1 MLHFFSITN
10 NDYFLIQSLTTINYL
25 KGDILKSIDFDYIR
39 NEIIGRDF
47 IFHTPYGKRLLTY
60 ADYTASGRTL
70 EFIEKYLIH
79 VQRSYANTHTED
91 DVTGRNMTGLLHKAE
106 KMILKSFN
114 AEKNCKIIATGTGT
128 TGAISKF
135 QEIIGVRFPAATKLR
150 INEIKSDFI
159 GEDVQRKEII
169 TQFNKDLEKQKPVV
183 FISNFEHHSNDIL
196 WRESFT
202 EVVMIDFDSK
212 GHLDLK
218 DLEQKVADQK
228 YNHRFKIGSFS
239 ATSNITGLKSPVY
252 EIARI
257 LHENNAIACFDF
269 AACAPYVKIDM
280 NRDDKSYFDA
290 IYFSP
295 HKFIGGPGSSGIL
308 VFNENLYNRGLPP
321 TNAAGGTVDY
331 VSRYSVDYI
340 EDIETREKPGTPG
353 ILQTLKAALVINLK
367 DVIGIENIE
376 DKEYY
381 FTEKAFS
388 RLSQYPNIVILGSQ
402 NPEDRIPIFSFLI
415 KDGDKGDKYLHPKLG
430 TRLLNDL
437 FGVQSRAG
445 CSCAGV
451 YGHYLLDIDYETSE
465 KYRKLIQKGILSIK
479 PGWIRVNFHY
489 TISEIEFDFI
499 CSAIEFLADQG
510 PRFISEYNMNL
521 STGEWNH
528 KNFEDKDIEFNPTIS
543 NILELSLKDCFEE
556 KHIEKETEFAKYLE
570 EANEILK
577 TLPEIDKFSKFA
589 DNIAEEMRWFN
600 FLNSS

>member
-1 MLHFFSITN
+1 MKKN
-10 NDYFLIQSLTTINYL
+10 L
-25 KGDILKSIDFDYIR
+25 KGDTLKKIDFDFIR
-39 NEIIGRDF
+39 NEVIGRDF
-47 IFHTPYGKRLLTY
+47 TFQTPYGKRLLTY

-91 DVTGRNMTGLLHKAE
+91 DVTGRNMTGLLHNAE

-128 TGAISKF
+128 TGAILKF

-150 INEIKSDFI
+150 IDEIESDFI
-159 GEDVQRKEII
+159 GEDGKIKEII
-169 TQFNKDLEKQKPVV
+169 TNFNMELENKKPVV
-183 FISNFEHHSNDIL
+183 FIGPYEHHSNDIM
-196 WRESFT
+196 WRESFA
-202 EVVMIDFDSK
+202 EVVMIDFNSK
-212 GHLDLK
+212 GHLDLR
-218 DLEQKVADQK
+218 DLEKKVADPK
-228 YNHRFKIGSFS
+228 YNNRFKIGSFS

-257 LHENNAIACFDF
+257 LHENNALACFDF

-280 NRDDKSYFDA
+280 NRDDKSFFDA

-308 VFNENLYNRGLPP
+308 VFNENLYNRILPP
-321 TNAAGGTVDY
+321 TNAAGGTVDF

-376 DKEYY
+376 KKELN
-381 FTEKAFS
+381 FSKKAFS
-388 RLSQYPNIVILGSQ
+388 RLSQHPNIEILGNQ
-402 NPEDRIPIFSFLI
+402 NPEDRIAIFSFLI
-415 KDGDKGDKYLHPKLG
+415 KDGDKYLHPKLG

-451 YGHYLLDIDYETSE
+451 YGHYLLDIDNETSE
-465 KYRKLIQKGILSIK
+465 KYRKLIQNGISSIK

-489 TISEIEFDFI
+489 AINELEFDFI

-521 STGEWNH
+521 STGEWSH
-528 KNFEDKDIEFNPTIS
+528 KSFKDQDLDFDPTIS
-543 NILELSLKDCFEE
+543 NVLEFSLKDCFEE

-570 EANEILK
+570 EAAEILEK
-577 TLPEIDKFSKFA
+577 LPVIDNFSKFE
-589 DNIAEEMRWFN
+589 NKIAEELRWFN
-600 FLNSS
+600 FINLF

>member
-1 MLHFFSITN
+1 M
-10 NDYFLIQSLTTINYL
+10 
-25 KGDILKSIDFDYIR
+25 KSIDFDYIR

-47 IFHTPYGKRLLTY
+47 TFETPYGKRLLTY

-128 TGAISKF
+128 TGAILKF

-159 GEDVQRKEII
+159 GEDGKIKEII
-169 TQFNKDLEKQKPVV
+169 TNFNMELENKKPVV
-183 FISNFEHHSNDIL
+183 FIGPYEHHSNDIM
-196 WRESFT
+196 WRESFA
-202 EVVMIDFDSK
+202 EVVMIDFNSK

-218 DLEQKVADQK
+218 DLEKKAADPK
-228 YNHRFKIGSFS
+228 YNNRFKIGSFS

-252 EIARI
+252 KIARI
-257 LHENNAIACFDF
+257 LHENNTLACFDF

-308 VFNENLYNRGLPP
+308 VFNEHLYNRILPP
-321 TNAAGGTVDY
+321 TNAAGGTVDF

-376 DKEYY
+376 KKELI
-381 FTEKAFS
+381 FSKKAFS
-388 RLSQYPNIVILGSQ
+388 RLSQHPNIEILGNQ
-402 NPEDRIPIFSFLI
+402 NPEDRIAIFSFLI
-415 KDGDKGDKYLHPKLG
+415 KDGNGDKYLHPKLG

-451 YGHYLLDIDYETSE
+451 YGHYLLDIDNETSE
-465 KYRKLIQKGILSIK
+465 KYRKLVHKGIFSIK
-479 PGWIRVNFHY
+479 PGWIRINFHY
-489 TISEIEFDFI
+489 TLTDLEFDFI
-499 CSAIEFLADQG
+499 CSTIEFLAENG
-510 PRFISEYNMNL
+510 AKFISDYNMNL

-528 KNFEDKDIEFNPTIS
+528 KNFEDKDLDFNPTIS
-543 NILELSLKDCFEE
+543 NVLEFSLKDCFEE

-570 EANEILK
+570 EAAEILEK
-577 TLPEIDKFSKFA
+577 LPVIDNFSKFE
-589 DNIAEEMRWFN
+589 NKIAEELRWFN
-600 FLNSS
+600 FINLF

>member
-1 MLHFFSITN
+1 MGNCN
-10 NDYFLIQSLTTINYL
+10 NNYFLIQSLITLNYL
-25 KGDILKSIDFDYIR
+25 KGDTLKDIDFDFIR
-39 NEIIGRDF
+39 HEIIGRDYTF
-47 IFHTPYGKRLLTY
+47 ETPYGKRLLTY

-128 TGAISKF
+128 TGAILKF
-135 QEIIGVRFPAATKLR
+135 QEIIGVRLPAASKLR
-150 INEIKSDFI
+150 INEIESDFI
-159 GEDVQRKEII
+159 GEDGQRKEII
-169 TQFNKDLEKQKPVV
+169 TDFNKELEKQKPVV
-183 FISNFEHHSNDIL
+183 FISQFEHHSNDVF
-196 WRESFT
+196 WRESFA
-202 EVVMIDFDSK
+202 EVVMIDFNSV

-218 DLEQKVADQK
+218 DLEQKASDPK
-228 YNHRFKIGSFS
+228 YKNRFKISSFS

-257 LHENNAIACFDF
+257 LHKHNALACFDF

-295 HKFIGGPGSSGIL
+295 HKFIGGPGSCGIL
-308 VFNENLYNRGLPP
+308 VFNEHLYNRSLPP

-367 DVIGIENIE
+367 DVIGIDNIE
-376 DKEYY
+376 KKELI
-381 FTEKAFS
+381 FSKKAFS
-388 RLSQYPNIVILGSQ
+388 RLSQHPNIEILGSQ
-402 NPEDRIPIFSFLI
+402 NPEDRIAIFSFLI
-415 KDGDKGDKYLHPKLG
+415 KDGDKYLHPKLG

-437 FGVQSRAG
+437 FGIQSRAG

-451 YGHYLLDIDYETSE
+451 YGHYLLNIDYETSE
-465 KYRKLIQKGILSIK
+465 KYRKLIQKGIFSIK

-489 TISEIEFDFI
+489 TITKLEFDFI
-499 CSAIEFLADQG
+499 CNAIEFLAKNC
-510 PRFISEYNMNL
+510 RKFISEYNLNL
-521 STGEWNH
+521 STGEWRH
-528 KNFEDKDIEFNPTIS
+528 MNFEDKDLDFNPTIS
-543 NILELSLKDCFEE
+543 NILDLSLKDCFEG
-556 KHIEKETEFAKYLE
+556 KHIDKEIEFAKYIK
-570 EANEILK
+570 EANQILK
-577 TLPEIDKFSKFA
+577 KLPDINKFSKFS
-589 DNIAEEMRWFN
+589 DEIAEELRWFN
-600 FLNSS
+600 FLNSF